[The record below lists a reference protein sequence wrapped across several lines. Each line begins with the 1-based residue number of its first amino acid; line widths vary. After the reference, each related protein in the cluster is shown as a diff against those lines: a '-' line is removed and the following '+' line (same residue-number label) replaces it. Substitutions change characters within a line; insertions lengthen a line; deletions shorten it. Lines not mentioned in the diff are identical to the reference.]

1 MAGVIVSGMPSNN
14 SKLTAS
20 QARAAARKRT
30 LATLET
36 RRAEEREKLERRL
49 AAEVRVMEANEAN
62 IAEFL
67 QADSELAA
75 AEAELRVI
83 TERSAKAKATALAAI
98 AERVGSVSGA
108 ADLVEISAA
117 KAKTLLR
124 EAGLSVGTKKAA
136 SSQESTPAPATP
148 DAATDEGR
156 TEPSDPAV
164 MSA

>member
-1 MAGVIVSGMPSNN
+1 M
-14 SKLTAS
+14 
-20 QARAAARKRT
+20 
-30 LATLET
+30 ET
-36 RRAEEREKLERRL
+36 RRAEERAKLERKL
-49 AAEVRVMEANEAN
+49 EAELRVMEANEAN

-83 TERSAKAKATALAAI
+83 TERSAKAKAAALAAI

-124 EAGLSVGTKKAA
+124 ETGLSVATKKAT
-136 SSQESTPAPATP
+136 SSQEQTPHPVAP
-148 DAATDEGR
+148 DAATDETC

>member
-1 MAGVIVSGMPSNN
+1 MPSNN

-30 LATLET
+30 LGALET
-36 RRAEEREKLERRL
+36 RRAEEREKLERKL
-49 AAEVRVMEANEAN
+49 EAELRVMEANEAN

-67 QADSELAA
+67 QADSKLAA

-83 TERSAKAKATALAAI
+83 TERSAKAKAAALAAI

-124 EAGLSVGTKKAA
+124 EAGLSVGTKKAT
-136 SSQESTPAPATP
+136 SSPEPTTTPGAP
-148 DAATDEGR
+148 DAATDETR